1 MALRIRIVCPE
12 HSAYD
17 ADAAFVSIPSTDG
30 NLGVAPHHANEI
42 CTIEPGF
49 VTICDE
55 AIGQVSHTFAVDVG
69 YAEVPGDEVVIL
81 AERAQD
87 LSELDVE
94 KVQADIQGFEE
105 KLSNLSKD
113 DAHRSYLYNEIAW
126 CKLLLAK

>member
-12 HSAYD
+12 HSAD
-17 ADAAFVSIPSTDG
+17 EADAAFVSIPSTDG
-30 NLGVAPHHANEI
+30 SLGVAPHHANEI

-55 AIGQVSHTFAVDVG
+55 AIGRVSHTFAVDVG
-69 YAEVPGDEVVIL
+69 YAEVTGDEVVIL

-126 CKLLLAK
+126 CKLLLSK

>member
-69 YAEVPGDEVVIL
+69 YAEVTGDEVVIL

-87 LSELDVE
+87 LSEPALLENAHAIPTNNNGTVLPNVVAIAVLDP
-94 KVQADIQGFEE
+94 KVQ
-105 KLSNLSKD
+105 
-113 DAHRSYLYNEIAW
+113 
-126 CKLLLAK
+126 

>member
-1 MALRIRIVCPE
+1 MALRIRIVYPE

-30 NLGVAPHHANEI
+30 SLGVAPHHANEI

-55 AIGQVSHTFAVDVG
+55 AIGRVSHTFAVDVG
-69 YAEVPGDEVVIL
+69 YAEVTGDEVVIL

-126 CKLLLAK
+126 CKLLLSK

>member
-1 MALRIRIVCPE
+1 MSLRVRIVCPE

-17 ADAAFVSIPSTDG
+17 ADAAFVSIPSSDG
-30 NLGVAPHHANEI
+30 CLGVAPHHASEI
-42 CTIEPGF
+42 CTIDPGF

-55 AIGQVSHTFAVDVG
+55 AMGHVDHTFAVYMG
-69 YAEVPGDEVVIL
+69 YAEVTSDEVVIL

-113 DAHRSYLYNEIAW
+113 DAHRLYLYNEIAW
-126 CKLLLAK
+126 CKLLLSK